1 MAKVE
6 QTYDAFFKVWNA
18 TMVPKLLP
26 QPKWFKEC
34 PELKPGDI
42 VYFQK
47 TENELS
53 SDWTVGQ
60 VHFITRSKDGVVR
73 RVCVKYF
80 NHTENKPRFTDR
92 AVRSLV
98 KLFNVEDSYYIRDMA
113 KVEKLMT
120 ELKKDEVPRR
130 MEPIKIQ
137 SNKDGTHTIKGSA
150 STVCKGCCCV
160 GHCGLSVHN
169 VGGALVGVS
178 LDQKMTEVDVNFP
191 NIYEGDFFD
200 STESSDYEN
209 EHMKPSVLLGKRDAF
224 YDMFMALE
232 TNFNL
237 KEETTL

>member
-1 MAKVE
+1 M
-6 QTYDAFFKVWNA
+6 
-18 TMVPKLLP
+18 
-26 QPKWFKEC
+26 
-34 PELKPGDI
+34 
-42 VYFQK
+42 
-47 TENELS
+47 
-53 SDWTVGQ
+53 
-60 VHFITRSKDGVVR
+60 
-73 RVCVKYF
+73 
-80 NHTENKPRFTDR
+80 
-92 AVRSLV
+92 
-98 KLFNVEDSYYIRDMA
+98 
-113 KVEKLMT
+113 
-120 ELKKDEVPRR
+120 
-130 MEPIKIQ
+130 IKIQ